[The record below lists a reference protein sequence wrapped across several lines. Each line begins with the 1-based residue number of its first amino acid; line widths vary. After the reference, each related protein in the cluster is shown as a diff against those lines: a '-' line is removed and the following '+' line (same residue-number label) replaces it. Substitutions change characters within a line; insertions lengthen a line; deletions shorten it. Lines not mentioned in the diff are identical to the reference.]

1 MFLRRTVL
9 LVGLDCFVRVTKV
22 QKVQSIAKVGTSVI
36 MALDSLTAV
45 VSKTFF
51 ICRHNI
57 IQITLWIPLWI
68 LFVILKLYCQQYF
81 SMK

>member
-51 ICRHNI
+51 ICRHQDWGN
-57 IQITLWIPLWI
+57 L
-68 LFVILKLYCQQYF
+68 CQVGLNTY
-81 SMK
+81 SKYYEPRKYP